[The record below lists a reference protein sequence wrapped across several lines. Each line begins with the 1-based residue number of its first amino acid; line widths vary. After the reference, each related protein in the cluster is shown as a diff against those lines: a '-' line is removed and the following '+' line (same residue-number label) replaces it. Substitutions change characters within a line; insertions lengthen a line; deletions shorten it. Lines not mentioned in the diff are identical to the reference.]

1 MTMICFIKA
10 QWDVINIGKCQND
23 YDGLKNVS
31 ANRMELCCDKMPFF
45 VPINLII
52 EFLTLLACSITKIQA
67 TQKTRFLL
75 EAAKI

>member
-10 QWDVINIGKCQND
+10 QWDVIHIGKYWND

-52 EFLTLLACSITKIQA
+52 EFLTLVACSITKYRP
-67 TQKTRFLL
+67 QKQSFFRSS
-75 EAAKI
+75 